1 MKKLLSLMLAL
12 TAVICIAGCSTLTE
26 VDPNISTTPQTSFN
40 ESSAVSQN
48 EPVSFSESK
57 TESEPTDKS
66 TVESKDT
73 TEKKEPQTTE
83 TSRPTTKIV
92 DTTTPPAVTVT
103 TEPPKEEK
111 TEVSEPVKETQTEET
126 APVAPARPDSTEIQQ
141 KVAEKINALRMAQGS
156 PAAVVLPGL
165 TEVAVYRSGQL
176 ISDFSHNEAVDVC
189 TLLKYGEFVD
199 MSPYGYP
206 ESSYY
211 VGFNREAC
219 AKGNWTGTAD
229 EIAEK
234 IAVGFQNSSGHWSY
248 VGDAQYIYM
257 AVGITYNPANGYWYC
272 CVCMSAKNYGG

>member
-1 MKKLLSLMLAL
+1 MLAL
-12 TAVICIAGCSTLTE
+12 IAVICIAGCSTLTE
-26 VDPNISTTPQTSFN
+26 VDPTISTTPQTSFN

-57 TESEPTDKS
+57 TESEPTVKS
-66 TVESKDT
+66 TVESKDN
-73 TEKKEPQTTE
+73 TEEEPKTTE
-83 TSRPTTKIV
+83 TSRPTTEKT

-111 TEVSEPVKETQTEET
+111 TEVCEPVKETQAEET

-199 MSPYGYP
+199 MSPYRLP
-206 ESSYY
+206 
-211 VGFNREAC
+211 RKQLLC
-219 AKGNWTGTAD
+219 RL
-229 EIAEK
+229 
-234 IAVGFQNSSGHWSY
+234 
-248 VGDAQYIYM
+248 
-257 AVGITYNPANGYWYC
+257 
-272 CVCMSAKNYGG
+272 